1 MTIVY
6 FLIVIGILVFV
17 HELGHFL
24 MAKKNGVRVE
34 KFSLGMGP
42 KVVGFKKGDTEYV
55 ISALPLGGYVKMAGE
70 NPDEEPTGAQDEFQE
85 KTVWQRAQIAAS
97 GSLMNILLAFM
108 VMPLVFMIGT
118 YEGGAQKVG
127 YVAKDSPAEQAGFQV
142 GDVVQKIGWRNIPS
156 WKRVSMLIMLNPETD
171 LNVTIDRQGEKKTL
185 TLRPKEVKDL
195 NVGYAG
201 LGSDRPFELGR
212 ITPGFP
218 AEKAGIK
225 AHDRVL
231 ALDGKRISHGN
242 QFADLVNASKGRAI
256 RLRIDRDGKT
266 IQKTVSPVQDKK
278 KGRYIIGVE
287 LHEQAREIQKYGFFQ
302 AIALGFQETVWVVD
316 LTFMTLKKLVALKLS
331 IKHLGGPVRIAQ
343 FSGQAAEAG
352 LTAFLYL
359 LAIISI
365 SLGILN
371 LLPIPV
377 LDGGLLLFLI
387 IEGMRGKPLS
397 RRVMEVSQ
405 SVGATVLILFIAV
418 VTYNDVMR
426 VFFGK

>member
-1 MTIVY
+1 MTIIY

-108 VMPLVFMIGT
+108 VMPLVFIIGT
-118 YEGGAQKVG
+118 YEGGAPKVG

-142 GDVVQKIGWRNIPS
+142 GDVVQKIGWRRIPS

-171 LNVTIDRQGEKKTL
+171 LNVTIDRKGEKKTL
-185 TLRPKEVKDL
+185 TLRPTEVSDL
-195 NVGYAG
+195 KLGYAG
-201 LGSDRPFELGR
+201 LGSDLPFELGKIR
-212 ITPGFP
+212 PGFP

-225 AHDRVL
+225 AHDRIVS
-231 ALDGKRISHGN
+231 LDGKRVSHWN
-242 QFADLVNASKGRAI
+242 QFAELVNASKGNAV

-266 IQKTVSPVQDKK
+266 VRKTVSPVQDKK
-278 KGRYIIGVE
+278 TGRYIIGVE
-287 LHEQAREIQKYGFFQ
+287 LYEQPPEIQKYGFFQ

-331 IKHLGGPVRIAQ
+331 IKNLGGPVRIAQ

-352 LTAFLYL
+352 LTPFLYL